1 MKKERYRKFCSNPSA
16 RKDEGFKG
24 NGSHFFCGVENTS
37 KDTVSTVTG
46 RIDDIMTARIST
58 WNGAVELTAISDPKT
73 GKTDFAVSLVKHAG
87 AGAEIHRFCRGVIGD
102 RDSITLHSIENASIS
117 LSQE

>member
-1 MKKERYRKFCSNPSA
+1 MKKDLYRKFCDDPSA
-16 RKDEGFKG
+16 RKDEGYTRK
-24 NGSHFFCGVENTS
+24 GSHFFCGVENAS

-58 WNGAVELTAISDPKT
+58 WKGAVELTAISDTKT

-87 AGAEIHRFCRGVIGD
+87 AGAEVHRFCRGVIGD
-102 RDSITLHSIENASIS
+102 GDSITLHAIDNASIK
-117 LSQE
+117 LSSE

>member
-1 MKKERYRKFCSNPSA
+1 VKKDRYRKFCNDPSA
-16 RKDEGFKG
+16 RKDEGYTR
-24 NGSHFFCGVENTS
+24 NGSHFFCGVESSS

-46 RIDDIMTARIST
+46 RADDIMTARIST
-58 WNGAVELTAISDPKT
+58 WSGAVELTAISNPET
-73 GKTDFAVSLVKHAG
+73 GVTDFAVSLLPHAG
-87 AGAEIHRFCRGVIGD
+87 AGHVVHRFCQGVIGD